1 METIYNNIPETAAEE
16 TSANVGAA
24 EEVAEVKPYA
34 FRRLCAEDMFLML
47 QIIKKIGIK
56 EFKECFE
63 DERVGVII
71 GKLFNKESGTNTAAL
86 YTLGGTIMLP
96 ALDTIIG
103 NIPKCKE
110 ELYTLLADVSNMAKD
125 DIRKMDAV
133 LFVEM
138 LTDFIKKPEFP
149 GFIKVVSKSFR

>member
-1 METIYNNIPETAAEE
+1 METIYNNNPETETIAA
-16 TSANVGAA
+16 VGAA
-24 EEVAEVKPYA
+24 EEVAEVKPYV

-71 GKLFNKESGTNTAAL
+71 GKLFNKENGGTNTAAL